1 MSPLQHDTPAGVDE
15 LAKTLGSRHLTMI
28 AIGGIIGAGL
38 FVGSSA
44 AIAHTGPAILI
55 SYALAGAIIF
65 LVMRMLAEMVSAS
78 PKNRIFTEC
87 IRDGLGPWAGFMSG
101 WLYWLAWM
109 VTIAIEAIIA
119 AQLIRPFVPL
129 PIWLTGFVI
138 ISVMVATNLW
148 SARAF
153 GEFEVLF
160 SAIKV
165 GAIILFILLGAAYLS
180 GLAPLPGAG
189 GGLQTLWN
197 GEGGFLP
204 FGPVSIL
211 TGVVTVMFSMLGA
224 EIATVAAA
232 ESSLGQRAVGRIAAS
247 LVVRILLFYVGSVA
261 VILSIVPWSEI
272 PVGSSPFVAALSV
285 MRVPGAGLIM
295 NVIVLVA
302 VLSCLNSGLYANSRV
317 LFILADHKDAP
328 AGLVALNRRKVP
340 ARAILLGGAF
350 GYLGVLA
357 SVFSPTVVFAFLV
370 NSVGAL
376 TFFNYLLLGLAHIRT
391 RRRLEASRAEMPVK
405 MWLFP
410 WLSYATL
417 AAIVGI
423 LLLMTTSPKHAA
435 EVIGSLSTVAVVA
448 VTYLVR
454 QAVRRRRAQVA
465 VPG

>member
-1 MSPLQHDTPAGVDE
+1 MSSAQQESPAGGAE

-38 FVGSSA
+38 FVSSSA
-44 AIAHTGPAILI
+44 AIAHTGPAILL
-55 SYALAGAIIF
+55 SYALAGTIIF

-119 AQLIRPFVPL
+119 AQLIRPLAPL
-129 PIWLTGFVI
+129 PVWFTGFVI
-138 ISVMVATNLW
+138 IAVMVATNLW

-153 GEFEVLF
+153 GEFEVVF
-160 SAIKV
+160 SSIKV
-165 GAIILFILLGAAYLS
+165 GAIILFILMGGAYAL

-189 GGLQTLWN
+189 HGLQTLTG
-197 GEGGFLP
+197 GEGGFIP
-204 FGPVSIL
+204 FGPGSIL

-232 ESSLGQRAVGRIAAS
+232 ESSEGPRAVGRIAAS
-247 LVVRILLFYVGSVA
+247 LVVRILLFYVGAVA
-261 VILSIVPWSEI
+261 VIMSVVPWTSIE
-272 PVGSSPFVAALSV
+272 VGTSPFVTALV
-285 MRVPGAGLIM
+285 AMQVPGAGVIM

-317 LFILADHKDAP
+317 LFILADHNDAP
-328 AGLVALNRRKVP
+328 AAMVALNRRKVP
-340 ARAILLGGAF
+340 ARAILMGGAF

-357 SVFSPTVVFAFLV
+357 SVFSPTLVFAFLV

-376 TFFNYLLLGLAHIRT
+376 TFVNYLMLGAAHIRT
-391 RRRLEASRAEMPVK
+391 RRRLGRSADLPVK

-417 AAIVGI
+417 AAIVCI
-423 LLLMTTSPKHAA
+423 LALMTTSPKHAA
-435 EVIGSLSTVAVVA
+435 EVFGSLGTVAVLG
-448 VTYLVR
+448 TIYLIR
-454 QAVRRRRAQVA
+454 QALRRRRAQSPA
-465 VPG
+465 AG

>member
-1 MSPLQHDTPAGVDE
+1 MNSAQPDEPAGGRE
-15 LAKTLGSRHLTMI
+15 LAKTLGARHLTMI

-44 AIAHTGPAILI
+44 AIAHTGPAILL
-55 SYALAGAIIF
+55 SYALAGTIIF
-65 LVMRMLAEMVSAS
+65 LVMRMLAEMVTAS
-78 PKNRIFTEC
+78 PKTRVFTEC

-119 AQLIRPFVPL
+119 AQLILPFVPL
-129 PIWLTGFVI
+129 PVWVTGFVI
-138 ISVMVATNLW
+138 IAVMVATNLW

-153 GEFEVLF
+153 GEFEVVF
-160 SAIKV
+160 SSIKV
-165 GAIILFILLGAAYLS
+165 AAIVLFILIGGAYAM
-180 GLAPLPGAG
+180 GLAPTPGAG
-189 GGLQTLWN
+189 QGLQTLLG
-197 GEGGFLP
+197 GEGGFMP
-204 FGPVSIL
+204 FGPASIL

-232 ESSLGQRAVGRIAAS
+232 ESSEGPRAVGRIAAS

-261 VILSIVPWSEI
+261 VIMCVVPWTSI
-272 PVGSSPFVAALSV
+272 QVGTSPFVTALV
-285 MRVPGAGLIM
+285 AMQVPGAGLIM
-295 NVIVLVA
+295 SFIVLVA

-317 LFILADHKDAP
+317 LFILADHGDAP
-328 AGLVALNRRKVP
+328 AAMVALNRRKAP

-357 SVFSPTVVFAFLV
+357 SVLSPTVVFAFLV

-376 TFFNYLLLGLAHIRT
+376 TFVNYLLLGAAHIRT
-391 RRRLEASRAEMPVK
+391 RRRLEAASAELPVR

-417 AAIVGI
+417 AAIVCI
-423 LLLMTTSPKHAA
+423 MALMTTSPKHAA
-435 EVIGSLSTVAVVA
+435 EVFGSLGTVAVVGSI
-448 VTYLVR
+448 YLAR
-454 QAVRRRRAQVA
+454 QAVRRRRARA
-465 VPG
+465 AAG